1 MKRIIALV
9 MVLAMVFAFAAC
21 KSKGDEKDIS
31 DASTNAAGEIIDN
44 QDDSAVDLPADAST
58 EPASGDASTEPATT
72 PDGKPAATVAQQ
84 GSSTSSNSSS
94 KTPAATSKTVD
105 QIVADYVKARK
116 ATKPAPAGQ
125 STMVLGNG
133 GKITGEGGVGGLLK
147 VASPIINT
155 VLKNNSTDTD
165 YVPASSHN
173 DLKGSDVKSAKAVVS
188 ADGKYTDYIIY
199 VKDQVDGPN
208 GDSHNGGPVARG
220 IGTLGSIDEALN
232 QLNAEFKSGKE
243 NVKLTYTNAY
253 IKARVDNST
262 GKIINGT
269 YHYLVKI
276 NISEAELKISI
287 ATANVK
293 NLYGEVDYTV
303 KIGNNKNGYN
313 GVNG

>member
-21 KSKGDEKDIS
+21 NGKGDEKDIS

-44 QDDSAVDLPADAST
+44 QDDSAADLPADAST

-72 PDGKPAATVAQQ
+72 PDGKPAATDAQQ
-84 GSSTSSNSSS
+84 GANTDSD
-94 KTPAATSKTVD
+94 KTPASTSKTVD

-147 VASPIINT
+147 VASPIINS
-155 VLKNNSTDTD
+155 VLKNNSTETD
-165 YVPASSHN
+165 YVPAASHS
-173 DLKGSDVKSAKAVVS
+173 DLKGSDVKSAKAIVS
-188 ADGKYTDYIIY
+188 SDGKYTDYIIY
-199 VKDQVDGPN
+199 VKDQTDGPN

-220 IGTLGSIDEALN
+220 IGTLGSIDEALS
-232 QLNAEFKSGKE
+232 QLSAEFKSGRE
-243 NVKLTYTNAY
+243 NVKLTYTDAY